1 MSFEVILILLL
12 ALIFLAQW
20 LDNLDREGKKRDAKA
35 AQAAASA
42 SELKHYKDS
51 LKNFLAAFS
60 EDPFDVEAQQNVLH
74 SMELQGNPGGTG
86 LAYTVIL
93 ASLANNPDAGILKQ
107 LALEAGRIHYDTM
120 RGGETTLEDEQRIM
134 NDIAVRT

>member
-20 LDNLDREGKKRDAKA
+20 LDNLDREGKKRQQQA
-35 AQAAASA
+35 ALAAASA
-42 SELKHYKDS
+42 KELKRYKES
-51 LKNFLAAFS
+51 LKNFIIEFN
-60 EDPFDVEAQQNVLH
+60 EDPLDVQAQQNLLH

-107 LALEAGRIHYDTM
+107 LALNAGRIHYDTM
-120 RGGETTLEDEQRIM
+120 RGGEATLEDEQRIM